1 MSTPKKILRNSG
13 TTDSQMLEFAR
24 IVHGYHVTDL
34 ADFTAFDPD
43 FDAAWATDF
52 LTAIDDAENFSSD
65 NQLIDVVAQLTLD
78 VEAKMKECRDFFQGM
93 KYFIEKA
100 FPNKPGTWNEFGY
113 NDYQRSRQ
121 VQARM
126 IQFMLDLH
134 ESATKYTAQLTA
146 ANFDGAKITQ
156 IQTLAQELQ
165 TLNTQQESAKG
176 GRSTAS
182 NDRVILLNHAWAM
195 TQTVRSAAK
204 VMYMNNWG
212 KWQLYL
218 LPWGGEGNPA
228 QPSEEI
234 VGTISHGS
242 TIVIAVP
249 DLVATSVLTLTNTG
263 TTSLRFCGS
272 EVAGVD
278 CGVDGVVLANGDS
291 TAVALQD
298 IAPVG
303 SNPAF
308 LNLSHTVD
316 APGSPDGEYS
326 VVKVS

>member
-1 MSTPKKILRNSG
+1 MF
-13 TTDSQMLEFAR
+13 EFSR
-24 IVHGYHVTDL
+24 LVHGYLVTDL

-43 FDAAWATDF
+43 LDAAWAANY
-52 LTAIDDAENFSSD
+52 LTTIDNAESFSSD
-65 NQLIDVVAQLTLD
+65 NQLIDVQAQLTLD

-121 VQARM
+121 VQSRM
-126 IQFMLDLH
+126 IQFMLDLY
-134 ESATKYTAQLTA
+134 ESATKYTTQLTA
-146 ANFDGAKITQ
+146 ANFDAAKITQ

-182 NDRVILLNHAWAM
+182 NDRVILLNQVWEM

-218 LPWGGEGNPA
+218 LPWGGEG
-228 QPSEEI
+228 QPPIESEEI
-234 VGTISHGS
+234 VGTVAYGN
-242 TIVIAVP
+242 TLNIAVP
-249 DLVATSVLTLTNTG
+249 SLSASSVLTLTNTG
-263 TTSLRFCGS
+263 PTSLRFCGS
-272 EVAGVD
+272 EVAGMD
-278 CGVDGVVLANGDS
+278 CGADGVILIAGDS
-291 TAVALQD
+291 TAINLQD

-303 SNPAF
+303 SNPSF
-308 LNLSHTVD
+308 LNVSHTVD
-316 APGSPDGEYS
+316 TPGSPDGEYS